1 MTGRLLK
8 ILYYPHPTLRA
19 KCHPI
24 TSYPYEPSVLQLA
37 ADMLATVRAQNGLG
51 LAAPQVGSTARVVAL
66 RVPAARTDVE
76 VKRLARTTKKALVAR
91 GPHFIIAAN
100 PVIVPLS
107 PNEQGQGPPGGVIGY
122 EACLSLPG
130 GGSLVRREGS
140 IRLRYE
146 LVASSDLELVQ
157 KLKRLSELKE
167 EEEEKERESNKRM
180 HGNATAVK
188 SLEESR
194 RSNNENRALIV
205 EERLDGLPA
214 IVAQHELDHLDGV
227 LITDREVTHF
237 ANSTFDREMDRAQ
250 LLFANGIDRYYGD
263 RQAYDG

>member
-1 MTGRLLK
+1 MSGRLLK

-24 TSYPYEPSVLQLA
+24 TSFPYEPSVLQLA
-37 ADMLATVRAQNGLG
+37 ADMLVTVRAQNGLG
-51 LAAPQVGSTARVVAL
+51 LAAPQVGSTARLVAL

-76 VKRLARTTKKALVAR
+76 VKRLSRTAKKALVAR

-100 PVIVPLS
+100 PVILPLVPRT
-107 PNEQGQGPPGGVIGY
+107 EQRPKGIQPEGVIGY

-130 GGSLVRREGS
+130 EGSLVRREKG

-157 KLKRLSELKE
+157 RLRRLSELQE
-167 EEEEKERESNKRM
+167 EENKQ
-180 HGNATAVK
+180 GNGVEGNDSMK
-188 SLEESR
+188 SQSSI
-194 RSNNENRALIV
+194 SNNNNNHRPLIV

-214 IVAQHELDHLDGV
+214 IVAQHEVDHLDGI
-227 LITDREVTHF
+227 LISDREIKHF
-237 ANSTFDREMDRAQ
+237 ANSTFDREMDKAQ
-250 LLFANGIDRYYGD
+250 LLFADGIDRYYGD